1 MRIRHCLIPALLA
14 LALIPGAPQAAER
27 EPVNRL
33 SPPAAERPARVERTH
48 RLIVRYADGT
58 RGIAGTAETSGVDAA
73 THARQQATQLG
84 AQMGESMRFVRHASG
99 RTQVL
104 ALPEPRAIAEM
115 EALAARLTAL
125 PEVEYAEPDRRRYI
139 MVNDPRF
146 PEQWHYHDP
155 GPIGNDGFTTE
166 GSANVEAGWAITT
179 GSGEVTVAVL
189 DTGILPH
196 ADIASVV
203 TTYSGRLVPGF
214 DMVSESILNNDN
226 RDVRTANPLDPGD
239 FVTESE
245 SSDEDGL
252 FHGCPTFSSWHGT
265 HVSGTIGALTDNDF
279 GVAGIDHNARILPVR
294 VLGKCFGQSID
305 IIDGIR
311 WAAGLEV
318 PEVQD
323 NENPA
328 HIINLSL
335 GGEGECSTAEQQAI
349 DDARAAGAIV
359 IAAAGNQSELD
370 GTIAD
375 VSNISPANCDGVI
388 TVAALARDGSRAF
401 YSNAGE
407 LVDIAAPGGEAGW
420 PPGVDEAGAILSTSD
435 GPPPPPIGE
444 GNQEADNDDD
454 FAWQQG
460 TSMAAPHVAGVLAL
474 VLALNPELTG
484 AQAETLLLN
493 NAREFPPPN
502 EDPFDCT
509 TDLCGEGIVDA
520 ELVLTAVLNGNTT
533 PSGFTISSDP
543 DSDIMPGDT
552 INLTASGVPGEAGES
567 YRWLQA
573 RGLPG
578 SFTDPED
585 ASTAFEIPEGT
596 GPVRVQFRV
605 TSSEGLAGYATL
617 DLDMIGFQPSI
628 GEISPK
634 SVRRGTT
641 LEFDVP
647 VTHPNGPDGYT
658 LSHSIT
664 PYEDLQGTISLIDD
678 VFRWENTGP
687 AGEYELT
694 LTAEDVDDTNLTDS
708 TTVAITVRSKPGSSS
723 NFFGCTSASGAR
735 PDPLFAL
742 MLLIAMGW
750 IVARA
755 KRGPSKV

>member
-1 MRIRHCLIPALLA
+1 MRIHHCFIPALLA

-33 SPPAAERPARVERTH
+33 SPPAASERPARTERTH

-73 THARQQATQLG
+73 THARQQAQQLG

-146 PEQWHYHDP
+146 PEQWHYLDP
-155 GPIGNDGFTTE
+155 ESPHIDGFTRA
-166 GSANVEAGWAITT
+166 GSANVEAAWAITT
-179 GSGEVTVAVL
+179 GAGDVTVAVL

-196 ADIASVV
+196 ADIASLV
-203 TTYSGRLVPGF
+203 TTYSGRLAPGF
-214 DMVSESILNNDN
+214 DMVSDSILNNDN

-239 FVTESE
+239 FVTNSE
-245 SSDEDGL
+245 SNEEGGL
-252 FHGCPTFSSWHGT
+252 FEGCPTTSSWHGT

-294 VLGKCFGQSID
+294 VLGKCFGNVSD
-305 IIDGIR
+305 IMDGIR
-311 WAAGLEV
+311 WAAGV
-318 PEVQD
+318 PVSGVPD
-323 NENPA
+323 NQNPA
-328 HIINLSL
+328 RIINLSL

-349 DDARAAGAIV
+349 DDARTAGAIV
-359 IAAAGNQSELD
+359 IAAAGNQSEPD

-401 YSNAGE
+401 YSNAGS
-407 LVDIAAPGGEAGW
+407 LVNIAAPGGEFDW
-420 PPGVDEAGAILSTSD
+420 PGDGTGSGVGEAGMVLSTSD
-435 GPPPPPIGE
+435 GGQQTPE
-444 GNQEADNDDD
+444 NDND
-454 FAWQQG
+454 FIWEQG

-502 EDPFDCT
+502 GDPFDCT

-520 ELVLTAVLNGNTT
+520 ELVLTAVLNGNTA
-533 PSGFTISSDP
+533 PSGFIISSTP
-543 DSDIMPGDT
+543 DADIMPGDT
-552 INLTASGVPGEAGES
+552 ITLTASGVPDDADES
-567 YRWLQA
+567 YQWLQA

-578 SFTDPED
+578 PFSTPED
-585 ASTAFEIPEGT
+585 LVTDFEVPEGT

-605 TSSEGLAGYATL
+605 TSSGGLAGYATL
-617 DLDMIGFQPSI
+617 DLDMIGFPPSI
-628 GEISPK
+628 GAISPQ
-634 SVRRGTT
+634 SVRRGNT

-658 LSHSIT
+658 LSSDIT
-664 PYEDLQGTISLIDD
+664 PNEDLQGTITLVDD
-678 VFRWENTGP
+678 VFRWENAGP
-687 AGEYELT
+687 TGEYELT
-694 LTAEDVDDTNLTDS
+694 LTATDVDDTNLTDS
-708 TTVAITVRSKPGSSS
+708 TTVAITVRSKPSSSS

-755 KRGPSKV
+755 RRGPSKV